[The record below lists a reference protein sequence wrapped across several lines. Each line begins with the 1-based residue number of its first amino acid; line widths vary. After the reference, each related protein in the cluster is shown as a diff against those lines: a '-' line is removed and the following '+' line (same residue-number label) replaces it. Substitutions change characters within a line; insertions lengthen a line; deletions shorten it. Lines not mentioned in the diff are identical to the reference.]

1 MGPHCAAAG
10 QDGQW
15 GPTAAQPR
23 EGPAVGGE
31 DGREN
36 HRDHT
41 ARDIFPGQLQKMA
54 RDISIDPTH
63 PGHALFSLLPS
74 GKKYHTLRS
83 RTTRLLHN
91 FFHQAVKAI
100 TSPLLSPP
108 DTD

>member
-10 QDGQW
+10 QDGQC

-41 ARDIFPGQLQKMA
+41 APPPVRDSFTGQLQQMA

-74 GKKYHTLRS
+74 GKKYRTLRS
-83 RTTRLLHN
+83 RTNN
-91 FFHQAVKAI
+91 FFHQGRQSDHP
-100 TSPLLSPP
+100 TPTQP
-108 DTD
+108 T